1 MMTRKIEIL
10 LEKSG
15 VRAVAEL
22 CEEDAPWTVSAVW
35 DALPLSGSIYHAK
48 WANNEVYILV
58 PPFAK
63 EEFGKENATVFP
75 IPGDILYLPVPP
87 GNKVPPDIRE
97 QCRQTGLIDL
107 AIFYGRDNYLLG
119 PDGHMPGNLFATIT
133 EGLKE
138 LAAACQNLWRNGT
151 AEEQMTFRRLG
162 E

>member
-1 MMTRKIEIL
+1 MTRKIEIL
-10 LEKSG
+10 LEKSA

-22 CEEDAPWTVSAVW
+22 CEEDAPLTATAVW

-58 PPFAK
+58 SPFT
-63 EEFGKENATVFP
+63 EELLSKENATVFP
-75 IPGDILYLPVPP
+75 IPGDILYLPVPA
-87 GNKVPPDIRE
+87 GTKVPPDMRE
-97 QCRQTGLIDL
+97 QSRQTGLVDL

-119 PDGHMPGNLFATIT
+119 PDGHMPGNRFATIT

-138 LAAACQNLWRNGT
+138 LATACQNLWRHGT
-151 AEEQMTFRRLG
+151 AEERMTFRRLD